1 MLNKTGI
8 LNLCTYFQYT
18 KDDPFECEPCNCH
31 GHSDKCEYD
40 AEVDAA
46 SLSLDI
52 DFNYEGGGVCQECQ
66 HNTRGINCHECVDTF
81 YRPEGVLPN
90 ATEPCIGGSFIH
102 YQQMILPY

>member
-1 MLNKTGI
+1 M
-8 LNLCTYFQYT
+8 QYT

-40 AEVDAA
+40 EEVDAD

-66 HNTRGINCHECVDTF
+66 HNTKGINCHECVDTF

-90 ATEPCIGGSFIH
+90 ATEPCIGGC
-102 YQQMILPY
+102 L

>member
-1 MLNKTGI
+1 MFPLGCVKRLLLSKIGL
-8 LNLCTYFQYT
+8 LNLCAYFQYT

-52 DFNYEGGGVCQECQ
+52 DFNYEGGGVCQ
-66 HNTRGINCHECVDTF
+66 
-81 YRPEGVLPN
+81 GVN
-90 ATEPCIGGSFIH
+90 SIH
-102 YQQMILPY
+102 IYIMNL